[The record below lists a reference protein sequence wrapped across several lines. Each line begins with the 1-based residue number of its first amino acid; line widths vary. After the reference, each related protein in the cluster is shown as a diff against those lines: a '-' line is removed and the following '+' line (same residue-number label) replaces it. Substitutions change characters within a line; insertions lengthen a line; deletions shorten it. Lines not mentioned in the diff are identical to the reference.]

1 MAATLN
7 FSAAAPCTMARVT
20 QTATGKVFAIQGR
33 ALARGLDGKV
43 RWLDVGDLVQRG
55 ETIVTSEDGY
65 VQLVADTGPVAA
77 LSSLMQAMG
86 RQAASS
92 TPNASDLRALSAD
105 AALRADPAASSLQEA
120 ARVAGLGDAG
130 APFAAPFGPTAAS
143 LAASR
148 PLFGNA
154 GADAAPARSGGTARA
169 GVTVDRSAP
178 TVADTTVTGVE
189 DQTMGLR
196 LGATNPGASAV
207 QVHVVTVPTGGVLYT
222 AAGRPIADGS
232 LISAADAQSLRFA
245 PAPNFHGDP
254 GPVVYSVIDTLGRES
269 AVARVNVVV
278 QAVND
283 APVAGTAPFGPED
296 AAVPDPSPNLIA
308 GTADYRYQTA
318 PGVAVAGLVRAS
330 DIDLDP
336 LRFSATDAPAHGSV
350 AVTADGRF
358 VYTPDAGHTGS
369 DRFVITVD
377 DGRGGTSSST
387 VFIDVLTAPA
397 ATPNATPTPTAAS
410 ADALTSAHGDAASAA
425 LAVSLSAGLVHSVSA
440 PTADRGLATTAP
452 TASDAH
458 AAVHAPFGFLSLQDI
473 FHGRDATLR
482 FGSAESSDPSVL
494 SAHRLPLDLGFG
506 AAGGLGDWAQAH
518 PNG

>member
-1 MAATLN
+1 
-7 FSAAAPCTMARVT
+7 MARVT

-86 RQAASS
+86 RQAASG
-92 TPNASDLRALSAD
+92 TPSALDLRALSAD
-105 AALRADPAASSLQEA
+105 TAVRVDPAASALQNGV
-120 ARVAGLGDAG
+120 RVAGLGDGG
-130 APFAAPFGPTAAS
+130 AP
-143 LAASR
+143 
-148 PLFGNA
+148 FGNA
-154 GADAAPARSGGTARA
+154 GAPFGAASLATASPLLASASAGAGADGAAGRSGAAARA
-169 GVTVDRSAP
+169 NAAVDRAP
-178 TVADTTVTGVE
+178 LTVADSTVTGVE
-189 DQTMGLR
+189 DQALGLR
-196 LGATNPGASAV
+196 VGAANPGASAV

-222 AAGRPIADGS
+222 AAGRPIADDS
-232 LISAADAQSLRFA
+232 LISAADAQSLRFV

-254 GPVVYSVIDTLGRES
+254 GPVVYRVIDTLGRES
-269 AVARVNVVV
+269 AVAQVKVVV

-296 AAVPDPSPNLIA
+296 AAVPDPSPHLIA

-318 PGVAVAGLVRAS
+318 PGVAVEGLVRAS

-350 AVTADGRF
+350 NVAADGRF
-358 VYTPDAGHTGS
+358 VYTPAAGYTGS

-377 DGRGGTSSST
+377 DGHGGTARST

-397 ATPNATPTPTAAS
+397 AAP
-410 ADALTSAHGDAASAA
+410 DALTSAHGDAASAA
-425 LAVSLSAGLVHSVSA
+425 LAVSLSAGLVHSVSGSA
-440 PTADRGLATTAP
+440 ADPGPAATAGPTTGADA
-452 TASDAH
+452 
-458 AAVHAPFGFLSLQDI
+458 HAPFGYLSLQDI
-473 FHGRDATLR
+473 FHGRDAKLML
-482 FGSAESSDPSVL
+482 GSAGSGDPSLL

-506 AAGGLGDWAQAH
+506 AAGGLGDWTPAH